1 MGDKVTVTGER
12 WVEMPR
18 APVTNKLVPYGHA
31 MG

>member
-1 MGDKVTVTGER
+1 MGDKVMVTRDR

-18 APVTNKLVPYGHA
+18 ALVMNKLVPYGHV